1 MTFKISECSCTFCT
15 TNEHFLKMVKIL
27 AFFARKK
34 HLRNV
39 SAFFGIR
46 RLHTLPGRV
55 QPSTIC
61 VERLNF
67 CVRYENRWTPFAIA
81 TEMVECF

>member
-1 MTFKISECSCTFCT
+1 MVFEKGERSCTERT
-15 TNEHFLKMVKIL
+15 TSEYFLKMAKIL

>member
-1 MTFKISECSCTFCT
+1 MIFEKGERSCTGVLQASIFEKGEDFGVFCKGKST
-15 TNEHFLKMVKIL
+15 YNT
-27 AFFARKK
+27 
-34 HLRNV
+34 V

>member
-1 MTFKISECSCTFCT
+1 MIIAKCERSCTERT
-15 TNEHFLKMVKIL
+15 TSVHFLKMAKIWRFL
-27 AFFARKK
+27 QSKK

>member
-1 MTFKISECSCTFCT
+1 MVFQKGERSCTERT
-15 TNEHFLKMVKIL
+15 TSEHFLKRAKIL
-27 AFFARKK
+27 AFFKGK
-34 HLRNV
+34 STYSIV